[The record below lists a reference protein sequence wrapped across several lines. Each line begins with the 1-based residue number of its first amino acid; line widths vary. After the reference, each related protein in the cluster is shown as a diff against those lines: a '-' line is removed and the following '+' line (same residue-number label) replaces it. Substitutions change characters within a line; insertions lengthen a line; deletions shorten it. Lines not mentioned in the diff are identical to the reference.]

1 MDWTNVAW
9 DRDKWWAFMNNV
21 INFQAP

>member
-21 INFQAP
+21 MNFQAP